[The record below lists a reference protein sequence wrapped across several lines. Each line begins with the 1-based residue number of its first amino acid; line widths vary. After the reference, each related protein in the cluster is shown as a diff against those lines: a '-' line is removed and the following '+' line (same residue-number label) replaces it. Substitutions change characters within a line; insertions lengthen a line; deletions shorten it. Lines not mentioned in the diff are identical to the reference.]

1 MARTPQGLA
10 QRVPP
15 LGIQDRPGARGGAA
29 HGREQSV
36 RQIVELA
43 TQGTDLEGISGLGA
57 VVTPPVVIGEID
69 CLLGAQG

>member
-1 MARTPQGLA
+1 MARTLQGLA
-10 QRVPP
+10 QQVPA
-15 LGIQDRPGARGGAA
+15 LGIQDPPGACGGAP

-43 TQGTDLEGISGLGA
+43 TQGTDLEGIRGLVA

-69 CLLGAQG
+69 CLLEAQK